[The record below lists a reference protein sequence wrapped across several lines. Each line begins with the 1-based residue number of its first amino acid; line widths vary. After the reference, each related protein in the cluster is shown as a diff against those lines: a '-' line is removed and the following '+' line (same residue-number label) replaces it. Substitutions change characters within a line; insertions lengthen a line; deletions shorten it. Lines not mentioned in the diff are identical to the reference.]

1 MENTNTHYIT
11 LTNNQAYFLYT
22 FMSNM
27 STDDY
32 RLMIENNYYYDEFNK
47 KILLDLLED
56 VNNNNNNNI
65 YKEKDITYDIWEKL
79 HRLDIMHPKKSKVI
93 KYQYL
98 YKDFEYDISW
108 KITEH
113 LSSAEEDNMVATYP
127 NRVTKIL
134 DNTRIEE

>member
-1 MENTNTHYIT
+1 MEDINTHSIT
-11 LTNNQAYFLYT
+11 LTNNQAYFLYI
-22 FMSNM
+22 FMSNT

-32 RLMIENNYYYDEFNK
+32 RLMIENNDYYDEFNK

-56 VNNNNNNNI
+56 VNNI
-65 YKEKDITYDIWEKL
+65 YNEKDITYDIWRKFD
-79 HRLDIMHPKKSKVI
+79 RLDIELPQKSKVI

-113 LSSAEEDNMVATYP
+113 LSSVEEDNMVATYP
-127 NRVTKIL
+127 NRVMQIL